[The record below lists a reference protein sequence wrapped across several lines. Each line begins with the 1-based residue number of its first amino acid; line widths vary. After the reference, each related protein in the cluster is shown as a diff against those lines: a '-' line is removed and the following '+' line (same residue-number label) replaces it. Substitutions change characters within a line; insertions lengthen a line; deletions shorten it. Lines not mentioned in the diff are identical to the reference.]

1 MNNKFVQLKRVLV
14 PVMIA
19 LVTLSQMVGCASTQK
34 VDFEAMIDKGES
46 IVLEVNEPDYK
57 ISVQGEQDQTVT
69 WVQLDQLK
77 TYPAFRQDFD
87 TLLNINTITSGT
99 GGKQGC
105 LYVVN
110 VDGQDMRSGNTTLA
124 DAFRNKVF
132 IEKYW
137 NNADKRSAIAGL
149 SEKAYKDVKDGD
161 EASKYASINA
171 YFNLLNDSKNPE
183 SFNETQSVTR
193 EQFYT
198 MMLKSGTRV
207 KSLDYY
213 PSADEFTKAVGG
225 ETAYTRYAKEV
236 ANLGFLQ
243 TDTKSLDSSNISTPI
258 SRAEAVYM
266 VVQQYFPQDYAEAT
280 SKDKAYDDTKSAGD
294 LALSSGFKV
303 QGKDTDEIQ
312 YKERWQAYTLA
323 EMFQSPNKGM
333 QDELYRAMVV
343 SKEKGLL
350 AESESKWDEP
360 LNKADTIELMIN
372 AQLALNKD
380 HGYLTNTEYATI
392 EAPADAISAEAS
404 TNTEVAT
411 APIEDKPLVEQPP
424 VAVIYNEKADANNDG
439 TISKTEWEAW
449 VKDNPADTN
458 KDLVITDTEKK
469 IYEDSQKPTTST
481 KPSSGSTT
489 SGGSGKTSS
498 GSTSGKTSSGSTGK
512 TETKPTAPAKP
523 TQPSRDEVTDDNILE
538 KAGQGL
544 AGLGGR
550 GGDIDTSGDEI
561 EVSK

>member
-149 SEKAYKDVKDGD
+149 SGKAYKDIKDSD

-243 TDTKSLDSSNISTPI
+243 TDTKSLDSSNINTPI

-266 VVQQYFPQDYAEAT
+266 VVQQYFPQEFAEAT
-280 SKDKAYDDTKSAGD
+280 SKDKAYSDTKSAGD

-303 QGKDTDEIQ
+303 QGKDTDGIQ

-392 EAPADAISAEAS
+392 EAPADKID
-404 TNTEVAT
+404 TEVNADAGEIT
-411 APIEDKPLVEQPP
+411 AKAPEPIVEQPP
-424 VAVIYNEKADANNDG
+424 VAVIYNEKADTNSDG

-449 VKDNPADTN
+449 VKANPADTN
-458 KDLVITDTEKK
+458 KDLVITDQERKV
-469 IYEDSQKPTTST
+469 YSDSQKPAASSSSASSKTETKKPSTSSGSNSSGKTSTSSGSSTTKKPTTST
-481 KPSSGSTT
+481 KPTPN
-489 SGGSGKTSS
+489 
-498 GSTSGKTSSGSTGK
+498 
-512 TETKPTAPAKP
+512 KPNVSDDEADKEVVGEIAP
-523 TQPSRDEVTDDNILE
+523 
-538 KAGQGL
+538 
-544 AGLGGR
+544 GR
-550 GGDIDTSGDEI
+550 TGGDNVIGETVGADE
-561 EVSK
+561 

>member
-149 SEKAYKDVKDGD
+149 SEKAYKDVKGSD

-207 KSLDYY
+207 TSLDYY

-266 VVQQYFPQDYAEAT
+266 VVQQYFPQEFAEAT
-280 SKDKAYDDTKSAGD
+280 SKDKAYSDTKSAGD

-303 QGKDTDEIQ
+303 QGKDTDGIQ

-380 HGYLTNTEYATI
+380 HGYLTTTEYATI
-392 EAPADAISAEAS
+392 EAPADKVDTDVKESQTVYEATPES
-404 TNTEVAT
+404 EKQVV
-411 APIEDKPLVEQPP
+411 PEDKQTP
-424 VAVIYNEKADANNDG
+424 VDVVYNE
-439 TISKTEWEAW
+439 EY
-449 VKDNPADTN
+449 DTN
-458 KDLVITDTEKK
+458 KDGSIDIDEWNEWVKKNPADANKDMVITETEKK
-469 IYEDSQKPTTST
+469 AYEESKKPTTSS
-481 KPSSGSTT
+481 KPS
-489 SGGSGKTSS
+489 TSS
-498 GSTSGKTSSGSTGK
+498 GSTSSGSKTTSGGKASSGT
-512 TETKPTAPAKP
+512 TTQKPTTP
-523 TQPSRDEVTDDNILE
+523 TQPSTDDDYDEAAMEKWLE
-538 KAGQGL
+538 EQGQGGP
-544 AGLGGR
+544 AGDPNNGG
-550 GGDIDTSGDEI
+550 GFVDDDSVKVDY
-561 EVSK
+561 